1 MNRLLTLLFISLS
14 CVVASIT
21 LQETFCFAAGK
32 LQEVRARGELLCGVN
47 DSIVPFGFIDET
59 SNDIVGFDVD
69 ICKAVADAIGVR
81 LKLVPVTSVD
91 RIPQLL
97 QGAVDLVAATMTH
110 KFDREELIDFSI
122 TYFMDGQK
130 LLVPRKSDIRG
141 VADLAGKKVGTVMGT
156 TSEKNIKM
164 AQPQCSVFAYD
175 TMPQA
180 FVAMKNGEV
189 DAVTSDSLVLLGL
202 KLVDENPGEWVIT
215 EEFFSREPYAIG
227 VLENDSD
234 FRDVVNKTLAD
245 LWTNGGY
252 AKIYN
257 KWFGPDSKY
266 HTPLQWE
273 MSVWP

>member
-1 MNRLLTLLFISLS
+1 MNRLLTLFFISLS

>member
-156 TSEKNIKM
+156 TSEKNIKT